1 MSAPEATPQIRLDAL
16 SAIFY
21 AAEWDVTNAQTPRE
35 RNAAIRRLNSVSAE
49 IRKVKA
55 EQPAHAA
62 VTEDERMAAAAAYL
76 QRLRGCTCDLLES
89 PALNP
94 EEETS

>member
-1 MSAPEATPQIRLDAL
+1 MSAPMATPQVRLDGL

-21 AAEWDVTNAQTPRE
+21 AAEWDVTNAKDPRA

-49 IRKVKA
+49 MRKLEA
-55 EQPAHAA
+55 EKTDDTD
-62 VTEDERMAAAAAYL
+62 VTEEARMAGAASAIA
-76 QRLRGCTCDLLES
+76 RLRHYERDLLES
-89 PALNP
+89 PALDP

>member
-1 MSAPEATPQIRLDAL
+1 MSAPMATPQVRLDGL

-21 AAEWDVTNAQTPRE
+21 AAEWDVTNAKDPRA

-49 IRKVKA
+49 MRKLEA
-55 EQPAHAA
+55 EQDD
-62 VTEDERMAAAAAYL
+62 TDDNEFERMAAAAVAI

-89 PALNP
+89 PAPDP

>member
-1 MSAPEATPQIRLDAL
+1 MSAPMATPQVRLDGL

-21 AAEWDVTNAQTPRE
+21 AAEWDVTNAKDPRA

-49 IRKVKA
+49 MRKLEA
-55 EQPAHAA
+55 EQTDDTDG
-62 VTEDERMAAAAAYL
+62 TEEERMAAAAAAI

-89 PALNP
+89 PALDP